1 MKKGLWKSSLVT
13 MTMLTSL
20 TAPVLVSMGSTVMAD
35 SSQPQSVYVA
45 SGNNGLSASVGK
57 SYTNSSRPALDRAYR
72 ALGDPGKV
80 GASINQ
86 QTDLK
91 QVKQA
96 ARQSLQAYGQK
107 ASDYLDDQNLSDH
120 AKTELQTQLKQV
132 LTVANANLDQ
142 SKTLNQVV
150 VALHTGAYGVLA
162 TASATTVSQA
172 KTDTNAAQV
181 VEKNV
186 GDNSSAMAIGDDEKV
201 ADLMKST
208 DADQEI
214 DVDTTQ
220 NDNNQQLVDQYQQF
234 LTQMSQKLDQYLKA
248 NGQNTNGDKNINH
261 TQSNSSLSS
270 SSSSSSQ
277 SVQNNGK
284 NSVSGQP
291 GTDGSNAGNDNGEQ
305 PGKGKDFTSVQA
317 MIQYLN
323 GQHGK
328 DKLNSVK
335 GATVETTIKMTH
347 KAEGDY
353 KTIFADNDGTLFL
366 SKTGYN
372 NIKPGQKVKVMID
385 SVAEGSANSPLGESV
400 GWYDYTVTF
409 SDLSIVNDAANNKQ
423 ANNGNGQGQ
432 NGGSNAGQTTPNQYG
447 NSNGNQAGASGNA
460 PAGSVIPQ
468 TGQSKLNAWLSA
480 VGISLMGLLGI
491 GAGRKIKKDQN

>member
-20 TAPVLVSMGSTVMAD
+20 TAPVLVSTGSTVMAD

-45 SGNNGLSASVGK
+45 SGNNGLSASVGN

-91 QVKQA
+91 QVKQT

-107 ASDYLDDQNLSDH
+107 ASDYLDDQNLSDR

-132 LTVANANLDQ
+132 LTVADANLDQ
-142 SKTLNQVV
+142 AKTLNQVV

-162 TASATTVSQA
+162 TASATTVNQA
-172 KTDTNAAQV
+172 NTDTKAAQV
-181 VEKNV
+181 AEKNV
-186 GDNSSAMAIGDDEKV
+186 GDNSSAMATGDDDKV

-214 DVDTTQ
+214 DVDTTK

-270 SSSSSSQ
+270 SSSQ
-277 SVQNNGK
+277 SGQNNGN

-291 GTDGSNAGNDNGEQ
+291 GTDVSNAGNDNGEQ
-305 PGKGKDFTSVQA
+305 PGKGKNFTSVQA

-372 NIKPGQKVKVMID
+372 NIKPGQKVKVTID
-385 SVAEGSANSPLGESV
+385 FVAEGSANSPLGESV

-409 SDLSIVNDAANNKQ
+409 SDLSIVNEAGNDNQ
-423 ANNGNGQGQ
+423 ANNGNSQGQ

-460 PAGSVIPQ
+460 PTGSVIPQ

>member
-13 MTMLTSL
+13 MTILTSL
-20 TAPVLVSMGSTVMAD
+20 TAPVLVSTGSTVMAD

-45 SGNNGLSASVGK
+45 GGTNGLSASVGN

-91 QVKQA
+91 QVKQT

-107 ASDYLDDQNLSDH
+107 ASDYLADQNLSDH
-120 AKTELQTQLKQV
+120 AKIELQTQLKQV

-162 TASATTVSQA
+162 TASATTVNQA
-172 KTDTNAAQV
+172 NTDTKAAQV
-181 VEKNV
+181 AEKNV
-186 GDNSSAMAIGDDEKV
+186 GDNSSAMAIGDDDKV

-214 DVDTTQ
+214 DVDTTK

-261 TQSNSSLSS
+261 TQSNSS

-277 SVQNNGK
+277 SGQNNGN

-291 GTDGSNAGNDNGEQ
+291 GTDESNAGNDNGEQ
-305 PGKGKDFTSVQA
+305 PGKGKNFTSVQ
-317 MIQYLN
+317 
-323 GQHGK
+323 
-328 DKLNSVK
+328 D
-335 GATVETTIKMTH
+335 
-347 KAEGDY
+347 
-353 KTIFADNDGTLFL
+353 
-366 SKTGYN
+366 
-372 NIKPGQKVKVMID
+372 
-385 SVAEGSANSPLGESV
+385 
-400 GWYDYTVTF
+400 
-409 SDLSIVNDAANNKQ
+409 
-423 ANNGNGQGQ
+423 
-432 NGGSNAGQTTPNQYG
+432 
-447 NSNGNQAGASGNA
+447 
-460 PAGSVIPQ
+460 
-468 TGQSKLNAWLSA
+468 
-480 VGISLMGLLGI
+480 
-491 GAGRKIKKDQN
+491 

>member
-1 MKKGLWKSSLVT
+1 MKKGLWKSSLLT

-20 TAPVLVSMGSTVMAD
+20 TAPVLVSAGSTVMAD

-91 QVKQA
+91 QVKQT

-107 ASDYLDDQNLSDH
+107 ASDYLNDQNLSDH

-181 VEKNV
+181 AEKNV
-186 GDNSSAMAIGDDEKV
+186 GDNSSAMATGDDDKV
-201 ADLMKST
+201 ADLMKSS

-214 DVDTTQ
+214 DVDTTK

-248 NGQNTNGDKNINH
+248 NGQNTNSDKNGNY
-261 TQSNSSLSS
+261 TQSNSSSG
-270 SSSSSSQ
+270 SSSQ
-277 SVQNNGK
+277 SGQNNGN
-284 NSVSGQP
+284 NSGSGQP
-291 GTDGSNAGNDNGEQ
+291 GIDESNASNDNGEQ
-305 PGKGKDFTSVQA
+305 PGKGKNFTSVQA

-372 NIKPGQKVKVMID
+372 NIKPGQKVKVTID

-409 SDLSIVNDAANNKQ
+409 SDLSIVNDAGNNKQ

-432 NGGSNAGQTTPNQYG
+432 GQNGSNNAGSSTPSQAG
-447 NSNGNQAGASGNA
+447 NANGNQAGASGNA

-468 TGQSKLNAWLSA
+468 TGQSKFNAWLSA

>member
-45 SGNNGLSASVGK
+45 GGTNGLSASVGN

-91 QVKQA
+91 QVKQT

-107 ASDYLDDQNLSDH
+107 ASDYLADQNLSDH

-132 LTVANANLDQ
+132 LTVADANLDQ
-142 SKTLNQVV
+142 SKTLNQVA

-172 KTDTNAAQV
+172 NTDTKAAQV

-261 TQSNSSLSS
+261 TQSNSSL
-270 SSSSSSQ
+270 SSSSSQ

>member
-1 MKKGLWKSSLVT
+1 MKKGLWKSSLLT

-20 TAPVLVSMGSTVMAD
+20 TAPVLVSAGSTVMAD

-45 SGNNGLSASVGK
+45 SGNDGLSASVGK
-57 SYTNSSRPALDRAYR
+57 SYTDSSRPALDRAYR

-91 QVKQA
+91 QVKQI

-142 SKTLNQVV
+142 SKTLNQVL

-181 VEKNV
+181 AEKNV
-186 GDNSSAMAIGDDEKV
+186 GDNSSAMATGDDDKV

-214 DVDTTQ
+214 DVDTTK

-248 NGQNTNGDKNINH
+248 NGQNTNSDKNVNH
-261 TQSNSSLSS
+261 TQSNSSS

-277 SVQNNGK
+277 SGQNNGN

-291 GTDGSNAGNDNGEQ
+291 GTDASNASNDNGEQ
-305 PGKGKDFTSVQA
+305 PGKGKNFTSVQA

-372 NIKPGQKVKVMID
+372 NIKPGQKVKVTID

-409 SDLSIVNDAANNKQ
+409 SDLSIVNDAGNNKQ

-432 NGGSNAGQTTPNQYG
+432 GQNGSNNSGSTTPSQAG
-447 NSNGNQAGASGNA
+447 NANGNQAGTSGNA
-460 PAGSVIPQ
+460 PTGSAIPQ
-468 TGQSKLNAWLSA
+468 TGQSKFNVWLSA
-480 VGISLMGLLGI
+480 VGISLMSLLSFGV
-491 GAGRKIKKDQN
+491 GRKIKKDQN

>member
-20 TAPVLVSMGSTVMAD
+20 TAPVLVSTGSTVMAD

-45 SGNNGLSASVGK
+45 GGTNGLSASVGN

-91 QVKQA
+91 QVKQT

-107 ASDYLDDQNLSDH
+107 ASDYLADQNLSDH

-132 LTVANANLDQ
+132 LTVADANLDQ

-172 KTDTNAAQV
+172 NTDTNAAQV
-181 VEKNV
+181 AEKNV
-186 GDNSSAMAIGDDEKV
+186 GDNSSAMAIGDDDKV
-201 ADLMKST
+201 TDLMKST

-214 DVDTTQ
+214 DVDTTK
-220 NDNNQQLVDQYQQF
+220 NDNNQQLVNQYQQF

-270 SSSSSSQ
+270 SSSQ
-277 SVQNNGK
+277 SGQNNGN

-291 GTDGSNAGNDNGEQ
+291 GTDVSNVGNDNGEQ
-305 PGKGKDFTSVQA
+305 PGKGKNFTSVQA

-372 NIKPGQKVKVMID
+372 NIKPGQKVKVTID

-409 SDLSIVNDAANNKQ
+409 SDLSIVNEAGIDKQ
-423 ANNGNGQGQ
+423 ANNGNSQGQ

>member
-20 TAPVLVSMGSTVMAD
+20 TAPLLVSTGSTVMAD
-35 SSQPQSVYVA
+35 SSQPQSIYVA
-45 SGNNGLSASVGK
+45 GGTNGLSASVGN
-57 SYTNSSRPALDRAYR
+57 SYTNSSRPSLDRAYR

-86 QTDLK
+86 QIDLK
-91 QVKQA
+91 QVKQT

-107 ASDYLDDQNLSDH
+107 ASDYLNDQNLSDH

-132 LTVANANLDQ
+132 LTVADANLDQ

-172 KTDTNAAQV
+172 NTDTKAAQF

-186 GDNSSAMAIGDDEKV
+186 GDNSSAMATGYDDKV

-208 DADQEI
+208 DADHEI
-214 DVDTTQ
+214 DVDTTK

-248 NGQNTNGDKNINH
+248 NGQNINDDKNVNH

-270 SSSSSSQ
+270 SSQ
-277 SVQNNGK
+277 SGQNNGN

-291 GTDGSNAGNDNGEQ
+291 GTDVSNAGNDNGEQ
-305 PGKGKDFTSVQA
+305 PGKGKNFTSVQA

-480 VGISLMGLLGI
+480 VGISLMGLFGI

>member
-1 MKKGLWKSSLVT
+1 MKKGLWKSSLLT

-20 TAPVLVSMGSTVMAD
+20 TAPVLVSTGSTVMAD

-45 SGNNGLSASVGK
+45 GGNNGLSASVGN
-57 SYTNSSRPALDRAYR
+57 SYTNSLRPALDRAYR
-72 ALGDPGKV
+72 ALGDPGEV

-91 QVKQA
+91 QVKQT

-132 LTVANANLDQ
+132 LTVADANLDQ

-172 KTDTNAAQV
+172 NTDTKAAQV

-186 GDNSSAMAIGDDEKV
+186 GDSSLAMATGDTNKV
-201 ADLMKST
+201 ADLMKSS

-214 DVDTTQ
+214 DVDTTK

-248 NGQNTNGDKNINH
+248 NGQNINDDKNGNH

-270 SSSSSSQ
+270 SSSSSQ
-277 SVQNNGK
+277 SGQNNGN

-291 GTDGSNAGNDNGEQ
+291 GTDGSNVGNDNGEQ
-305 PGKGKDFTSVQA
+305 PGKGKNFTSVQA

-372 NIKPGQKVKVMID
+372 NIKPGQKVKVTID

-409 SDLSIVNDAANNKQ
+409 SDLSIVNEAGTDKQ
-423 ANNGNGQGQ
+423 ANNGNSQGQ

>member
-20 TAPVLVSMGSTVMAD
+20 TAPVLVSTGSTVMAD

-45 SGNNGLSASVGK
+45 GGTNGLSASVGN

-91 QVKQA
+91 QVKQT

-107 ASDYLDDQNLSDH
+107 ASDYLADQNLSDH

-132 LTVANANLDQ
+132 LTVADANLDQ

-172 KTDTNAAQV
+172 NTDTNAAQV
-181 VEKNV
+181 AEKNV
-186 GDNSSAMAIGDDEKV
+186 GDNSSAMAIGDDDKV
-201 ADLMKST
+201 TDLMKST

-214 DVDTTQ
+214 DVDTTK
-220 NDNNQQLVDQYQQF
+220 NDNNQQLVNQYQQF

-270 SSSSSSQ
+270 SSSQ
-277 SVQNNGK
+277 SGQNNGN

-291 GTDGSNAGNDNGEQ
+291 GTDGSNVGNDNGEQ
-305 PGKGKDFTSVQA
+305 PGKGKNFTSVQA

-372 NIKPGQKVKVMID
+372 NIKPGQKVKVTID

-409 SDLSIVNDAANNKQ
+409 SDLSIVNEAGIDKQ
-423 ANNGNGQGQ
+423 ANNGNSQGQ

>member
-20 TAPVLVSMGSTVMAD
+20 TAPVLVSTGSTVMAD

-45 SGNNGLSASVGK
+45 GGTNGLSASVGNR
-57 SYTNSSRPALDRAYR
+57 YTNSSRPALDRAYR

-80 GASINQ
+80 GASIDQ

-91 QVKQA
+91 QVKQT

-120 AKTELQTQLKQV
+120 AKSELQTQLKQV
-132 LTVANANLDQ
+132 LTVADANLDQ

-150 VALHTGAYGVLA
+150 VALQTGAYGVLA
-162 TASATTVSQA
+162 TASATTVNQA
-172 KTDTNAAQV
+172 NTDAKAAQV
-181 VEKNV
+181 AEKNV
-186 GDNSSAMAIGDDEKV
+186 GDNSSAMATGDDDKV

-214 DVDTTQ
+214 DVDTTK

-248 NGQNTNGDKNINH
+248 NAQNTNGDKNINH

-270 SSSSSSQ
+270 SSQ
-277 SVQNNGK
+277 SGQNNGN

-291 GTDGSNAGNDNGEQ
+291 GTDGSNVGNDNGEQ
-305 PGKGKDFTSVQA
+305 PGNGKNFTSVQA

-372 NIKPGQKVKVMID
+372 NIKPGQKVKVTID

-409 SDLSIVNDAANNKQ
+409 SDLSIVNDAGNNKQ

-432 NGGSNAGQTTPNQYG
+432 NGSNNAGSSTPSQAG
-447 NSNGNQAGASGNA
+447 NANGNQAGASGNA

-480 VGISLMGLLGI
+480 VGIGLMGLLGI
-491 GAGRKIKKDQN
+491 GAGRKIKKHQN

>member
-1 MKKGLWKSSLVT
+1 MKKGLWKSSLLT

-20 TAPVLVSMGSTVMAD
+20 TAPVLVSAGSTVMAD

-91 QVKQA
+91 QVKQT

-142 SKTLNQVV
+142 SKTLNQLV

-181 VEKNV
+181 AEKNV
-186 GDNSSAMAIGDDEKV
+186 GDNSSAMATGDDDKV

-208 DADQEI
+208 DADQEV
-214 DVDTTQ
+214 DVDTTK

-248 NGQNTNGDKNINH
+248 NGQNTDGDKNVNH
-261 TQSNSSLSS
+261 TQSNSNL
-270 SSSSSSQ
+270 SSSSSQ
-277 SVQNNGK
+277 SGQNNG
-284 NSVSGQP
+284 NNNVSGQP
-291 GTDGSNAGNDNGEQ
+291 GTDESNASNDNGEQ
-305 PGKGKDFTSVQA
+305 PGKGKNFTSVQA

-372 NIKPGQKVKVMID
+372 NIKPGQKVKVTID

-409 SDLSIVNDAANNKQ
+409 SDLSIVNDAGNNKQ

-432 NGGSNAGQTTPNQYG
+432 NGSNNAGSSTPSQAG
-447 NSNGNQAGASGNA
+447 NANGNQAGSSGNA
-460 PAGSVIPQ
+460 PIGSAIPQ
-468 TGQSKLNAWLSA
+468 TGQSKFNAWLSA
-480 VGISLMGLLGI
+480 VGLSLMGLLGL
-491 GAGRKIKKDQN
+491 GVSRKIKKDQN

>member
-45 SGNNGLSASVGK
+45 GGTNGLSASVGN

-91 QVKQA
+91 QVKQT

-107 ASDYLDDQNLSDH
+107 ASDYLADQNLSDH

-132 LTVANANLDQ
+132 LTVADANLDQ
-142 SKTLNQVV
+142 SKTLNQVA

-172 KTDTNAAQV
+172 NTDTKAAQV

-186 GDNSSAMAIGDDEKV
+186 GDNSSAMATGDDEKV

-234 LTQMSQKLDQYLKA
+234 LTQMSQKLDQYLKS

-261 TQSNSSLSS
+261 IQSNSSLSS
-270 SSSSSSQ
+270 SSQ
-277 SVQNNGK
+277 SGQNNGN

-291 GTDGSNAGNDNGEQ
+291 GTDVSNVGNDNGEQ
-305 PGKGKDFTSVQA
+305 PGKGKNFTSVQA

-372 NIKPGQKVKVMID
+372 NIKPGQKVKVTID

-409 SDLSIVNDAANNKQ
+409 SDLSIVNEAGTDKQ
-423 ANNGNGQGQ
+423 ANNGNSQGQ
-432 NGGSNAGQTTPNQYG
+432 NGGSNAGQTTPNEYG

-468 TGQSKLNAWLSA
+468 TGQSKLNVWLSV

>member
-1 MKKGLWKSSLVT
+1 MKKGLWKSSLLT

-20 TAPVLVSMGSTVMAD
+20 TAPVLVSAGSTVMAD

-91 QVKQA
+91 QVKQT

-107 ASDYLDDQNLSDH
+107 ASDYLNDQNLSDH

-181 VEKNV
+181 AEKNV
-186 GDNSSAMAIGDDEKV
+186 GDNSSAMATGDDDKV

-208 DADQEI
+208 DADQAI
-214 DVDTTQ
+214 DVDTTK

-248 NGQNTNGDKNINH
+248 NGQNTNSDKNVNH
-261 TQSNSSLSS
+261 TQSNS

-277 SVQNNGK
+277 SGQNNSN

-291 GTDGSNAGNDNGEQ
+291 GTDDSNAINDNGEQ
-305 PGKGKDFTSVQA
+305 PGKGKNFTSVQA

-372 NIKPGQKVKVMID
+372 NIKPGQKVKVTID

-409 SDLSIVNDAANNKQ
+409 SDLSIVNDAGNNKQ

-432 NGGSNAGQTTPNQYG
+432 NGSNTAGSTTPSQAG
-447 NSNGNQAGASGNA
+447 NANGNQAGTSGNA
-460 PAGSVIPQ
+460 PTGSAIPQ

-480 VGISLMGLLGI
+480 VGISLMGLFGI
-491 GAGRKIKKDQN
+491 GVGRKVKKDQN

>member
-1 MKKGLWKSSLVT
+1 MKKGLWKSSLLT

-20 TAPVLVSMGSTVMAD
+20 TAPVLVSAGSTVMAD

-86 QTDLK
+86 QTNLK
-91 QVKQA
+91 QVKQT

-132 LTVANANLDQ
+132 LTVANSNLDQ
-142 SKTLNQVV
+142 SKTLNQVL

-181 VEKNV
+181 AEKNV
-186 GDNSSAMAIGDDEKV
+186 GDNSSAMATGDDDKV

-214 DVDTTQ
+214 DVDTTK

-248 NGQNTNGDKNINH
+248 NGQNTNSDKNVNH
-261 TQSNSSLSS
+261 TQSNSS

-277 SVQNNGK
+277 SGQSNGN

-291 GTDGSNAGNDNGEQ
+291 GTDESNASNDNGEQ
-305 PGKGKDFTSVQA
+305 PGKGKNFTSVQA

-372 NIKPGQKVKVMID
+372 NIKPGQKVKVTID

-409 SDLSIVNDAANNKQ
+409 SDLSIVNDAGNNKQ

-432 NGGSNAGQTTPNQYG
+432 GQKGSNNAGSSTPSQAG
-447 NSNGNQAGASGNA
+447 NANGNQAGASGNA

-468 TGQSKLNAWLSA
+468 TGQSKFNAWLSA
-480 VGISLMGLLGI
+480 VGISLMGLLGL
-491 GAGRKIKKDQN
+491 GVSRKIKKDQN

>member
-1 MKKGLWKSSLVT
+1 MKKGLWKSSLLT

-20 TAPVLVSMGSTVMAD
+20 TAPVLVSAGSTVMAD

-45 SGNNGLSASVGK
+45 SGNDGLSASVGK
-57 SYTNSSRPALDRAYR
+57 SYTDSSRPALDRAYR

-91 QVKQA
+91 QVKQT

-142 SKTLNQVV
+142 SKTLNQVL

-181 VEKNV
+181 AEKNV
-186 GDNSSAMAIGDDEKV
+186 GDNSSAMATGDDDKV

-214 DVDTTQ
+214 DVDTTK

-234 LTQMSQKLDQYLKA
+234 LTQMSRKLDQYLKA
-248 NGQNTNGDKNINH
+248 NGQNTNSDKNVNH
-261 TQSNSSLSS
+261 TQSNSSS

-277 SVQNNGK
+277 SGQNNGN

-291 GTDGSNAGNDNGEQ
+291 GTDASNASNDNDEQ
-305 PGKGKDFTSVQA
+305 PGKGKNFTSVQA

-372 NIKPGQKVKVMID
+372 NIKPGQKVKVTID

-409 SDLSIVNDAANNKQ
+409 SDLSIVNDAGNNKQ

-432 NGGSNAGQTTPNQYG
+432 NGSNNAGSSTPSQAG
-447 NSNGNQAGASGNA
+447 NANGNQAGSSGNA

-468 TGQSKLNAWLSA
+468 TGQSKFNAWLSA
-480 VGISLMGLLGI
+480 VGLSLMGLLGL
-491 GAGRKIKKDQN
+491 GVSRKIKKDQN

>member
-45 SGNNGLSASVGK
+45 GGTNGLSASVGN

-91 QVKQA
+91 QVKQT

-107 ASDYLDDQNLSDH
+107 ASDYLADQNLSDH

-132 LTVANANLDQ
+132 LTVADANLDQ
-142 SKTLNQVV
+142 SKTLNQVA

-172 KTDTNAAQV
+172 NTDTKAAQV

-186 GDNSSAMAIGDDEKV
+186 GDNSSAMATGDDEKV

-270 SSSSSSQ
+270 SSSQ
-277 SVQNNGK
+277 SGQNNGN

-291 GTDGSNAGNDNGEQ
+291 GTDGSNVGNDNGEQ
-305 PGKGKDFTSVQA
+305 PGKGKNFTSVQA

-372 NIKPGQKVKVMID
+372 NIKPGQKVKVTID

-409 SDLSIVNDAANNKQ
+409 SDLSIVNEAGIDKQ
-423 ANNGNGQGQ
+423 ANNGNSQGQ

-468 TGQSKLNAWLSA
+468 TGQSKLNVWLSV

>member
-20 TAPVLVSMGSTVMAD
+20 TAPVLVSTGSTVMAD

-45 SGNNGLSASVGK
+45 SGNNGFSASVGN

-91 QVKQA
+91 QVKQT

-107 ASDYLDDQNLSDH
+107 AIDYLDDQNLSDR

-132 LTVANANLDQ
+132 LTVADANLDQ
-142 SKTLNQVV
+142 AKTLNQVV

-162 TASATTVSQA
+162 TASATTVNQA
-172 KTDTNAAQV
+172 NTDTKAAQV
-181 VEKNV
+181 AEKNV
-186 GDNSSAMAIGDDEKV
+186 GDNSSVMATGDDDKV

-208 DADQEI
+208 DADHEI

-234 LTQMSQKLDQYLKA
+234 LTQMSQKLDQYLKS
-248 NGQNTNGDKNINH
+248 NGQNTNGDNNINH

-270 SSSSSSQ
+270 SSQ
-277 SVQNNGK
+277 SGQNNGN

-291 GTDGSNAGNDNGEQ
+291 GTDVSNVGNDNGEQ
-305 PGKGKDFTSVQA
+305 PGKGKNFTSVQA

-372 NIKPGQKVKVMID
+372 NIKPGQKVKVTID

-409 SDLSIVNDAANNKQ
+409 SDLSIVNEAGNDKQ
-423 ANNGNGQGQ
+423 ANNGNSQGQ
-432 NGGSNAGQTTPNQYG
+432 NGGSNAGQTTPNQYD
-447 NSNGNQAGASGNA
+447 NSNGNQAGTSGNA

>member
-20 TAPVLVSMGSTVMAD
+20 TAPLLVSTGSTVMAD
-35 SSQPQSVYVA
+35 SSQPQSIYVA
-45 SGNNGLSASVGK
+45 GGTNGLSASVGN

-91 QVKQA
+91 QVKQT

-107 ASDYLDDQNLSDH
+107 ASDYLNDQNLSDH

-132 LTVANANLDQ
+132 LTVADANLDQ

-172 KTDTNAAQV
+172 NTDTKAAQV

-186 GDNSSAMAIGDDEKV
+186 GDNSSAMATGDDDKV

-214 DVDTTQ
+214 DVDTTK

-248 NGQNTNGDKNINH
+248 NGQNINDDKNVNH

-270 SSSSSSQ
+270 SSQ
-277 SVQNNGK
+277 SGQNNGN

-291 GTDGSNAGNDNGEQ
+291 GTDVSNAGNDNGEQ
-305 PGKGKDFTSVQA
+305 PGKGKNFTSVQA

-372 NIKPGQKVKVMID
+372 NIKPGQKVKVTID
-385 SVAEGSANSPLGESV
+385 SVAEGSANSLLGESV

-423 ANNGNGQGQ
+423 SNSGNGQGQ

-468 TGQSKLNAWLSA
+468 TGQSKLNVWLSA
-480 VGISLMGLLGI
+480 VGITLMGLLGI
-491 GAGRKIKKDQN
+491 VAGRKIKKDQN

>member
-20 TAPVLVSMGSTVMAD
+20 TAPVLVSTGSTVMAD

-45 SGNNGLSASVGK
+45 GGTNGLSASVGN

-91 QVKQA
+91 QVKQT

-107 ASDYLDDQNLSDH
+107 ASDYLADQNLSDH

-132 LTVANANLDQ
+132 LTVADANLDQ

-172 KTDTNAAQV
+172 NTDTNAAQV
-181 VEKNV
+181 AEKNV
-186 GDNSSAMAIGDDEKV
+186 GDNSSAMATGDDEKV

-214 DVDTTQ
+214 DVDTTK
-220 NDNNQQLVDQYQQF
+220 NDNNQQLVNQYQQF

-270 SSSSSSQ
+270 SSSQ
-277 SVQNNGK
+277 SGQNNGN

-291 GTDGSNAGNDNGEQ
+291 GTDVSNVGNDNGEQ
-305 PGKGKDFTSVQA
+305 PGKGKNFTSVQA

-372 NIKPGQKVKVMID
+372 NIKPGQKVKVTID

-409 SDLSIVNDAANNKQ
+409 SDLSIVNEAGIDKQ
-423 ANNGNGQGQ
+423 ANNGNSQGQ

>member
-1 MKKGLWKSSLVT
+1 MKKGLWKSSLLT

-20 TAPVLVSMGSTVMAD
+20 TAPVLVSAGSTVMAD
-35 SSQPQSVYVA
+35 SSQLQSVYVA

-91 QVKQA
+91 QVKQT

-142 SKTLNQVV
+142 SKTLNQVL

-181 VEKNV
+181 AEKNV
-186 GDNSSAMAIGDDEKV
+186 GDNSSAMATGDDDKV

-208 DADQEI
+208 DADQAI
-214 DVDTTQ
+214 DVDTTK

-248 NGQNTNGDKNINH
+248 NGQNTNSDKNGNY
-261 TQSNSSLSS
+261 TQSNSSSG
-270 SSSSSSQ
+270 SSSQ
-277 SVQNNGK
+277 SGQNNGN
-284 NSVSGQP
+284 NSVFGQP
-291 GTDGSNAGNDNGEQ
+291 GIDESNASNDNGEQ
-305 PGKGKDFTSVQA
+305 PGKGKNFTSVQA

-372 NIKPGQKVKVMID
+372 NIKPGQKVKVTID

-409 SDLSIVNDAANNKQ
+409 SDLSIVNEAGNNKQ
-423 ANNGNGQGQ
+423 ANNGKGQGQGQ
-432 NGGSNAGQTTPNQYG
+432 NGSNNAGSATPSQAG
-447 NSNGNQAGASGNA
+447 NVNGNQAGTSGNA

-468 TGQSKLNAWLSA
+468 TGQSKFNAWLSA

>member
-20 TAPVLVSMGSTVMAD
+20 TAPVLVSTGSTVMAD

-45 SGNNGLSASVGK
+45 SGNNGLSASVGN
-57 SYTNSSRPALDRAYR
+57 SYTNSLRPALDRAYR

-91 QVKQA
+91 QVKQT

-107 ASDYLDDQNLSDH
+107 ASDYLDDQNLSDR

-132 LTVANANLDQ
+132 LTVADANLDQ
-142 SKTLNQVV
+142 AKTLNQVV

-162 TASATTVSQA
+162 TASATTVNQA
-172 KTDTNAAQV
+172 NTDTKAAQV
-181 VEKNV
+181 AEKNV
-186 GDNSSAMAIGDDEKV
+186 GDNSSAMATGDDDKV

-214 DVDTTQ
+214 DVDTTK

-270 SSSSSSQ
+270 SSSQ
-277 SVQNNGK
+277 SGQNNGN

-291 GTDGSNAGNDNGEQ
+291 GTDVSNAGNDNGEQ
-305 PGKGKDFTSVQA
+305 PGKGKNFTSVQA

-372 NIKPGQKVKVMID
+372 NIKPGQKVKVTID
-385 SVAEGSANSPLGESV
+385 FVAEGSANSPLGESV

-409 SDLSIVNDAANNKQ
+409 SDLSIVNEAGNDNQ
-423 ANNGNGQGQ
+423 ANNGNSQGQ

-460 PAGSVIPQ
+460 PTGSVIPQ

-480 VGISLMGLLGI
+480 VGISLMGLFGI

>member
-20 TAPVLVSMGSTVMAD
+20 TAPLLVSTGSTVMAD
-35 SSQPQSVYVA
+35 SSQPQSIYVA
-45 SGNNGLSASVGK
+45 GGTNGLSASVGN

-91 QVKQA
+91 QVKQT

-107 ASDYLDDQNLSDH
+107 ASDYLNDQNLSDH

-132 LTVANANLDQ
+132 LTVADANLDQ

-172 KTDTNAAQV
+172 NTDTKAAQV

-186 GDNSSAMAIGDDEKV
+186 GDNSSAMATGDDDKV

-208 DADQEI
+208 DADHEI
-214 DVDTTQ
+214 DVDTTK

-248 NGQNTNGDKNINH
+248 NGQNINDDKNVNH

-270 SSSSSSQ
+270 SSSPSG
-277 SVQNNGK
+277 QNNGN

-291 GTDGSNAGNDNGEQ
+291 GTDVSNAGNDNGEQ
-305 PGKGKDFTSVQA
+305 PGKGKNFTSVQA

-468 TGQSKLNAWLSA
+468 TGQSKLNAWLSV
-480 VGISLMGLLGI
+480 VGISLMGLFGI

>member
-1 MKKGLWKSSLVT
+1 MKKGLWKSSLLT

-20 TAPVLVSMGSTVMAD
+20 TAPVLVSAGSTVMAD

-91 QVKQA
+91 QVKQT

-181 VEKNV
+181 AEKNV
-186 GDNSSAMAIGDDEKV
+186 GDNSSAMATGDDDKV

-214 DVDTTQ
+214 DVDTTK
-220 NDNNQQLVDQYQQF
+220 NGNNQQLVDQYQQF

-248 NGQNTNGDKNINH
+248 NGQNTDGDKNVNH

-270 SSSSSSQ
+270 SSSSQ
-277 SVQNNGK
+277 SGQNNGN
-284 NSVSGQP
+284 NSGSGQL
-291 GTDGSNAGNDNGEQ
+291 GTDESNVSNDNGEQ
-305 PGKGKDFTSVQA
+305 PGKGKNFTSVQA

-372 NIKPGQKVKVMID
+372 NIKPGQKVKVTID

-409 SDLSIVNDAANNKQ
+409 SDLSIVNEAGNNKQ

-432 NGGSNAGQTTPNQYG
+432 GQNGSNNAGSATPSQAG
-447 NSNGNQAGASGNA
+447 NANGNQAGTSGNA
-460 PAGSVIPQ
+460 PTGSVIPQ
-468 TGQSKLNAWLSA
+468 TGQSKFNAWLSA
-480 VGISLMGLLGI
+480 VGISLMGLLGF
-491 GAGRKIKKDQN
+491 GVSRKINKDQN

>member
-1 MKKGLWKSSLVT
+1 MKKGLWKSSLLT

-20 TAPVLVSMGSTVMAD
+20 TAPVLVSAGSTVMAD

-91 QVKQA
+91 QVKQT

-107 ASDYLDDQNLSDH
+107 ASDYLNDQNLSDH

-181 VEKNV
+181 AEKNV
-186 GDNSSAMAIGDDEKV
+186 GDNSSAMATGDDDKV
-201 ADLMKST
+201 ADLMKSS

-214 DVDTTQ
+214 DVDTTK

-248 NGQNTNGDKNINH
+248 NGQNINSDKNVNH
-261 TQSNSSLSS
+261 TQSNSS

-277 SVQNNGK
+277 SGQNNGN

-291 GTDGSNAGNDNGEQ
+291 GTDASNASNDNGEQ
-305 PGKGKDFTSVQA
+305 PGKGKNFTSVQA

-372 NIKPGQKVKVMID
+372 NIKPGQKVKVTID

-409 SDLSIVNDAANNKQ
+409 SDLSIVNDAGNNKQ

-432 NGGSNAGQTTPNQYG
+432 NGSNNAGSSTPSQAG
-447 NSNGNQAGASGNA
+447 NANGNQAGTSGNA

-468 TGQSKLNAWLSA
+468 TGQSKFNAWLSA
-480 VGISLMGLLGI
+480 VGISLMGLLGL
-491 GAGRKIKKDQN
+491 GVSRKIKKDQN

>member
-20 TAPVLVSMGSTVMAD
+20 TAPVLVSTGSTVMAD

-45 SGNNGLSASVGK
+45 GGTNGLSASVGN

-72 ALGDPGKV
+72 ALGDPGNV

-91 QVKQA
+91 QVKQT

-107 ASDYLDDQNLSDH
+107 ASDYLADQNLSDH

-132 LTVANANLDQ
+132 LTVADANLDQ

-181 VEKNV
+181 AEKNV
-186 GDNSSAMAIGDDEKV
+186 GDNSSAMATGDDDKV
-201 ADLMKST
+201 TDLMKST

-214 DVDTTQ
+214 DVDTTK
-220 NDNNQQLVDQYQQF
+220 NDNNQQLVNQYQQF

-270 SSSSSSQ
+270 SSSQ
-277 SVQNNGK
+277 SGQNNGN
-284 NSVSGQP
+284 NSVSGQL
-291 GTDGSNAGNDNGEQ
+291 GTDGSNVGNDNGEQ
-305 PGKGKDFTSVQA
+305 PGKGKNFTSVQA

-353 KTIFADNDGTLFL
+353 NTIFADNDGTLFL

-372 NIKPGQKVKVMID
+372 NIKPGQKVKVTID

-409 SDLSIVNDAANNKQ
+409 SDLSIVDEAGNDKQ
-423 ANNGNGQGQ
+423 ANNGNSQGQ
-432 NGGSNAGQTTPNQYG
+432 NGGSNAGQTTPNQYD
-447 NSNGNQAGASGNA
+447 NSNGNQAGAGGNA

-468 TGQSKLNAWLSA
+468 TGQSKLNVWLSA
-480 VGISLMGLLGI
+480 VGISLMGLFGI

>member
-45 SGNNGLSASVGK
+45 GGTNGLSASVGN

-91 QVKQA
+91 QVKQT

-107 ASDYLDDQNLSDH
+107 ASDYLADQNLSDH

-132 LTVANANLDQ
+132 LTVADANLDQ
-142 SKTLNQVV
+142 SKTLNQVA

-172 KTDTNAAQV
+172 NTDTKAAQV

-186 GDNSSAMAIGDDEKV
+186 GDNSSAMATGDDEKV

-234 LTQMSQKLDQYLKA
+234 LTQMSQKLDQYLKS

-270 SSSSSSQ
+270 SSSQ
-277 SVQNNGK
+277 SGQNNGN

-291 GTDGSNAGNDNGEQ
+291 GTDGSNVGNDNGEQ
-305 PGKGKDFTSVQA
+305 PGKGKNFTSVQA

-372 NIKPGQKVKVMID
+372 NIKPGQKVKVTID

-409 SDLSIVNDAANNKQ
+409 SDLSIVNEAGTDKQ
-423 ANNGNGQGQ
+423 ANNGNSQGQ

-468 TGQSKLNAWLSA
+468 TGQSKLNVWLSV

>member
-20 TAPVLVSMGSTVMAD
+20 TAPLLVSTGSTVMAD
-35 SSQPQSVYVA
+35 SSQPQSIYVA
-45 SGNNGLSASVGK
+45 GGTNGLSASVGN

-91 QVKQA
+91 QVKQT

-107 ASDYLDDQNLSDH
+107 ASDYLNDQNLSDH

-132 LTVANANLDQ
+132 LTVADANLDQ

-172 KTDTNAAQV
+172 NTDTKAAQV

-186 GDNSSAMAIGDDEKV
+186 GDNSSAMATGDDDKV

-214 DVDTTQ
+214 DVDTTK

-248 NGQNTNGDKNINH
+248 NGQNINDDKNVNH

-270 SSSSSSQ
+270 SSQ
-277 SVQNNGK
+277 SGQNNGN

-291 GTDGSNAGNDNGEQ
+291 GTDVSNAGNDNGEQ
-305 PGKGKDFTSVQA
+305 PGKGKNFTSVQA

-323 GQHGK
+323 CQHGK

-372 NIKPGQKVKVMID
+372 NIKPGQKVKVTID
-385 SVAEGSANSPLGESV
+385 SVAEGSANSLLGESV

-423 ANNGNGQGQ
+423 SNSGNGQGQ

-468 TGQSKLNAWLSA
+468 TGQSKLNVWLSA
-480 VGISLMGLLGI
+480 VGITLMGLLGI
-491 GAGRKIKKDQN
+491 VAGRKIKKDQN

>member
-13 MTMLTSL
+13 MTILTSL
-20 TAPVLVSMGSTVMAD
+20 TAPVLVSTGSTVMAD

-45 SGNNGLSASVGK
+45 GGTNGLSASVGN

-91 QVKQA
+91 QVKQT

-107 ASDYLDDQNLSDH
+107 ASDYLADQNLSDH
-120 AKTELQTQLKQV
+120 AKIELQTQLKQV

-162 TASATTVSQA
+162 TASATTVNQA
-172 KTDTNAAQV
+172 NTDTKAAQV
-181 VEKNV
+181 AEKNV
-186 GDNSSAMAIGDDEKV
+186 GDNSSAMAIGDDDKV

-214 DVDTTQ
+214 DVDTTK

-261 TQSNSSLSS
+261 TQSNSS

-277 SVQNNGK
+277 SGQNNGN

-291 GTDGSNAGNDNGEQ
+291 GTDESNAGNDNGEQ
-305 PGKGKDFTSVQA
+305 PGKGKNFTSVQA

-372 NIKPGQKVKVMID
+372 NIKPGQKVKVTID

-409 SDLSIVNDAANNKQ
+409 SDLSIVNEVGNDKQ
-423 ANNGNGQGQ
+423 ANNGNSQGQ

-468 TGQSKLNAWLSA
+468 TGQSKLNVWLSA
-480 VGISLMGLLGI
+480 VGITLMGLLGI
-491 GAGRKIKKDQN
+491 VAGRKIKKDQN